1 MTQLSLVIFA
11 VGTIVCG
18 IAQHIAILLVGRTL
32 QGVGGGG
39 MLTMTYVVMADLLN
53 LRERAKGLAV
63 LAIVWAVG
71 SCTGPVLGGAFTT
84 YVTWRWIFWICLPL
98 TGIGLVLTT
107 FFLNTHYKPEERAS
121 KSLKNVDWGGAAI
134 FVASL
139 TSFLVAISWVSR
151 SSVRSVTS
159 LLTSFQGGTQF
170 AWDSYAT
177 LIPLVLGAAGISWW
191 PLYEHHVPHSPMIP
205 LTVLTN
211 RTALLGFIATL
222 LMGIVY
228 FSLLY
233 FLPLYYEVCY

>member
-1 MTQLSLVIFA
+1 MIQLSLIIFA

-18 IAQHIAILLVGRTL
+18 TAHHIATLLIGRTL
-32 QGVGGGG
+32 QGVGDGG
-39 MLTMTYVVMADLLN
+39 MLTMTYVVMADLLD
-53 LRERAKGLAV
+53 LRERAKGVAV

-71 SCTGPVLGGAFTT
+71 SCTGPVMGGAFTT

-107 FFLNTHYKPEERAS
+107 FFLNTHYKPEEGPSR
-121 KSLKNVDWGGAAI
+121 SLKKVDWGGAAI

-139 TSFLVAISWVSR
+139 TSFLVSISW
-151 SSVRSVTS
+151 
-159 LLTSFQGGTQF
+159 GGTQF

-177 LIPLVLGAAGISWW
+177 LVPLILGAVGISWW
-191 PLYEHHVPHSPMIP
+191 LLYEHHVPRTPILP
-205 LTVLTN
+205 LAVLNN
-211 RTALLGFIATL
+211 RTAVLGFLATMF
-222 LMGIVY
+222 MGIVY